1 MRIICGNARGNR
13 GGEMGNKEDF
23 FRDVDIG
30 EREWGTVQKSRFFGL
45 TMEKYLSGKGARN
58 LNIILKKILIKVS
71 RTQKS

>member
-1 MRIICGNARGNR
+1 M
-13 GGEMGNKEDF
+13 
-23 FRDVDIG
+23 
-30 EREWGTVQKSRFFGL
+30 GTVQKSRFFGL